1 MQKNKMGY
9 VPIPKLIIKMAL
21 PLIFSMLVQALYN
34 VVDSIFVSRLGEDAL
49 TALSLAYP
57 LQLVVIAVF
66 VGLSVGVS
74 SAISRKLGEQD
85 HEGALQIAEHGVAI
99 GAAIYIL
106 VAIFGAFFA
115 KYTMTG
121 FTSNEKI
128 IEYALSYIRIVMIF
142 SFGSILNQ
150 AGRAIFRGT
159 GETVKPM
166 IAQLIGAVLNIILDP
181 IMIFG
186 YFGFPALGVKGAAIA
201 TVTAQIIAMLYIWI
215 QLLSGKSIIKIK
227 IKKLIFDIKIIGQ
240 ILSVGFPS
248 FIMQALGSVM
258 LFFMNMVLSG
268 FGEAN
273 IAVMGVYFRVQSLV
287 FMPVFAI
294 ASSMMPVIG
303 YNFGAH
309 NKKRMVDAYK
319 FTLGVTIGF
328 MSLALVA
335 FQILPRQI
343 LSMFNA
349 TAELY
354 ASGTPAFRT
363 ISLAF
368 PIVAINIITS
378 TAFQGLGKAYYS
390 LLISAFRMIII
401 LLPAAYL
408 LSMIGN
414 VDYVWYAFLIADA
427 VAVTISLPLFLR
439 TMKNSTKGWG
449 EELEIR

>member
-1 MQKNKMGY
+1 MKENQKTENKMGY

-34 VVDSIFVSRLGEDAL
+34 VVDSIFVSRLGENAL
-49 TALSLAYP
+49 TALSLAFP
-57 LQLVVIAVF
+57 LQLIVIAVF

-85 HEGALQIAEHGVAI
+85 EDGALQIAEHGVAI
-99 GAAIYIL
+99 GAVIYVV

-115 KYTMTG
+115 QYTIKG
-121 FTSNEKI
+121 FTSDQTI
-128 IEYALSYIRIVMIF
+128 IDYAISYIRIVLIF

-166 IAQLIGAVLNIILDP
+166 IAQLIGAGLNIVLDP

-201 TVTAQIIAMLYIWI
+201 TVTAQIIAMLYIWV
-215 QLLSGKSIIKIK
+215 QLLSGKSLIKIK
-227 IKKLIFDIKIIGQ
+227 VKKLIWDMKIVGQ
-240 ILSVGFPS
+240 VLSVGFPS

-258 LFFMNMVLSG
+258 LFFMNMILSN
-268 FGEAN
+268 FGETS
-273 IAVMGVYFRVQSLV
+273 IAIMGVYFRVQSLV
-287 FMPVFAI
+287 FMPVFAL
-294 ASSMMPVIG
+294 ASSMMPVVG

-309 NKKRMVDAYK
+309 NKKRMYDAVK
-319 FTLGVTIGF
+319 FSLGVTIGF
-328 MSLALVA
+328 LILALVA
-335 FQILPRQI
+335 FQILPKQI

-349 TAELY
+349 TEALY
-354 ASGTPAFRT
+354 GVGIPAFRT
-363 ISLAF
+363 ISLLF
-368 PIVAINIITS
+368 PIAAVNIIFS

-390 LLISAFRMIII
+390 LMISLFRMIVI

-408 LSMIGN
+408 LSRLGN
-414 VDYVWYAFLIADA
+414 VDYVWYAFVIADVLA
-427 VAVTISLPLFLR
+427 SAVTIPVFRR
-439 TMKNSTKGWG
+439 TMKQSTLGW
-449 EELEIR
+449 E